1 MEVTFLNNFLA
12 ESHHKE
18 VRRNFSLETNFS
30 QDMGL
35 PA

>member
-1 MEVTFLNNFLA
+1 MEVAFLNNFLA
-12 ESHHKE
+12 ESYHKE
-18 VRRNFSLETNFS
+18 VRRDFFLETNFS